1 MAAQLVRTRETSGS
15 AKLKKGPDTQL
26 ENCQPYRHKNRWQ
39 AKTSTTNYH
48 GGGSVATLGKEG
60 LGGGS
65 NSRALIMLHRVWY
78 QSGSFSYS
86 NVCVLCVCVCV
97 CVCARA
103 PFPTLMWECFPLP
116 VSVLFPFPFSLWEGV
131 DYCLSVHFFAGPFRF
146 SPFLCS
152 FHTSH
157 TQSLLAVA
165 SHD

>member
-97 CVCARA
+97 CVCARSFSYFNVGVLSTA
-103 PFPTLMWECFPLP
+103 CVSSFSFSFFPLGGSGLLP
-116 VSVLFPFPFSLWEGV
+116 VGS
-131 DYCLSVHFFAGPFRF
+131 FFCRTF
-146 SPFLCS
+146 
-152 FHTSH
+152 
-157 TQSLLAVA
+157 
-165 SHD
+165 